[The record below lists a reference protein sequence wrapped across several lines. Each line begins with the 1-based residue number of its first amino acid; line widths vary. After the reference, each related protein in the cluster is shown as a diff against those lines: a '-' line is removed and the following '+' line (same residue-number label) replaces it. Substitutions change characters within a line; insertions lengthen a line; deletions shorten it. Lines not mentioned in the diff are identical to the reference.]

1 MGIKTAFYN
10 DILMPKFNGIYPN
23 NSNISVKHEISKLN
37 TKNITKLGNN
47 NRFKN
52 IIKIID
58 S

>member
-1 MGIKTAFYN
+1 MGIKIAFYN
-10 DILMPKFNGIYPN
+10 DILMPKFNIIYP
-23 NSNISVKHEISKLN
+23 NISVKHEISKLN
-37 TKNITKLGNN
+37 TKNISQLGNN